1 MAPDLPYELHALIC
15 SHFDAPTLQTYSLIC
30 HQFHSFAQQI
40 IFSKIKVVFPRLI
53 MRENNRTESFL
64 RLTESSPQICD
75 SVRSVSLTH
84 KIVQPF
90 KHRMSYLWD
99 DPIVVSLLLR
109 LQNVK
114 KFSMEGR
121 ALNFLHWASI
131 LPPVQEALTGV
142 CHSNVLTNL
151 ALFHIIN
158 LPLDVLDGCVA
169 LQELSLDLITFES
182 KEMMRFLTDAWK
194 PATPRERR
202 TQLKSLHL
210 AVLHLH
216 FLFFSMWITSS
227 VCSLDI
233 TNLRRFSLSLI
244 EEYTDPK
251 TLKVILQPCAKTL
264 EIFCFDP
271 AFGSNRDKNVT
282 PNPVDIS
289 RLTSLR
295 ILRLRLIS
303 RSRTHTLRSYFQWTF
318 NLLNQLPPTNTVAEI
333 SIKVSLIK
341 ERIISGAQGAIDMA
355 IWCPLDA
362 LLASHASD
370 SLRQY
375 KFIALEEEFDR
386 PNDAGIIIEQTFP
399 RLEEAKVLSV
409 QMANVSENFLCGP
422 DYKEDIFARVKVH

>member
-1 MAPDLPYELHALIC
+1 LRVGTLPDHNFSYPEIFHQDQVYTMAPDLPYELHALIC

-40 IFSKIKVVFPRLI
+40 IFSKIKLVFPRLI
-53 MRENNRTESFL
+53 LRENNRTESLL

-109 LQNVK
+109 LKNVK

-121 ALNFLHWASI
+121 ALNFLYWASI

-182 KEMMRFLTDAWK
+182 KEMMLFLTDAWK

-202 TQLKSLHL
+202 TRLKSLHL

-233 TNLRRFSLSLI
+233 SNLQRFSLSLI

-264 EIFCFDP
+264 EIFCFNP
-271 AFGSNRDKNVT
+271 AFGCTYINIAVPFSANFSPQRIKRNSQPCRHQQID
-282 PNPVDIS
+282 
-289 RLTSLR
+289 LTSHSAPS
-295 ILRLRLIS
+295 INI
-303 RSRTHTLRSYFQWTF
+303 
-318 NLLNQLPPTNTVAEI
+318 EI
-333 SIKVSLIK
+333 
-341 ERIISGAQGAIDMA
+341 ED
-355 IWCPLDA
+355 PY
-362 LLASHASD
+362 AS
-370 SLRQY
+370 
-375 KFIALEEEFDR
+375 
-386 PNDAGIIIEQTFP
+386 
-399 RLEEAKVLSV
+399 
-409 QMANVSENFLCGP
+409 
-422 DYKEDIFARVKVH
+422 